1 MTTFTVCRP
10 AVADGAGA
18 AAVADGAGAAAVAAA
33 VGDFDA
39 AGLAG
44 PLVTLGAA
52 VTVADQP
59 LEATALGVD
68 DWPTPAGEEV
78 ADCVVA
84 RGPYF
89 TMTTTSATSA
99 AAMSVTMTI
108 RERRMILV
116 SR

>member
-1 MTTFTVCRP
+1 MTTFTVCRS
-10 AVADGAGA
+10 AVADRAGA
-18 AAVADGAGAAAVAAA
+18 AAVAE
-33 VGDFDA
+33 GDTDA

-52 VTVADQP
+52 VTVADRP

-78 ADCVVA
+78 AECVVA
-84 RGPYF
+84 SGPYF
-89 TMTTTSATSA
+89 TMSTTNATSA

-108 RERRMILV
+108 RERRMILG

>member
-10 AVADGAGA
+10 
-18 AAVADGAGAAAVAAA
+18 AVADGAGAAAVAAA

-52 VTVADQP
+52 VTVADRP

-84 RGPYF
+84 SGPYF
-89 TMTTTSATSA
+89 TMTTTSTISA

>member
-1 MTTFTVCRP
+1 MTTFTVCRS
-10 AVADGAGA
+10 AL
-18 AAVADGAGAAAVAAA
+18 ADGAGAAAVAA
-33 VGDFDA
+33 GDTDA

-52 VTVADQP
+52 VAVADRP

-84 RGPYF
+84 SGPYF
-89 TMTTTSATSA
+89 TMSTTNATSA
-99 AAMSVTMTI
+99 AAMSATMTI
-108 RERRMILV
+108 RERRMILG